1 MDGVIVG
8 GAWDEGDFDLVV
20 EVDEVGD
27 GDDCEDEEGER
38 CPRNDEDEDED
49 GGVSHG

>member
-1 MDGVIVG
+1 MYGVIVG

-27 GDDCEDEEGER
+27 GGDGEDEE
-38 CPRNDEDEDED
+38 DE
-49 GGVSHG
+49 